1 MSDSI
6 KLGISA
12 CLLGQEVRYNGGHQL
27 DRYLADTVGAFVEY
41 VPVCPEV
48 GAGMGIPREPV
59 RLVGDVRNPRIVGR
73 KSGEDWTGR
82 MRAWAEKELDRLE
95 QLNLC
100 GFVFKAKSPSS
111 GMARVKVYPPEGGQP
126 RYDGRG
132 FFAGMFQDR
141 FPLLPVEDDG
151 RLHDAGLRENFLTR
165 IFTMKRWRDMVG
177 EKRTTG
183 ALVDFHTR
191 HKLLLMACSVEAYR
205 RLGKLVAHAREME
218 QDALFK
224 SYLEQLLSALKL
236 RTTVKKNVNVLQH
249 ILGYFKKDLGADEKR
264 ECLELIDAYHKE
276 LVPLI
281 VPVTLLNH
289 HVRKYGKDYLAKQV
303 YLHPHPLELRLRN
316 HV

>member
-1 MSDSI
+1 MPDSI
-6 KLGISA
+6 KLGVSA

-27 DRYLADTVGAFVEY
+27 DRYLVNTLGPFVEY

-48 GAGMGIPREPV
+48 GTGMGIPREPV
-59 RLVGDVRNPRIVGR
+59 RLVGDVQSPRIVGR
-73 KSGEDWTGR
+73 KSGEDWTER

-95 QLNLC
+95 QENLC

-151 RLHDAGLRENFLTR
+151 RLHDARLRENFITR
-165 IFTMKRWRDMVG
+165 IFTMKRWRNMTDQRPSIG
-177 EKRTTG
+177 G
-183 ALVDFHTR
+183 LVKFHTR
-191 HKLLLMACSVEAYR
+191 HKLLLMSCSVEAYR
-205 RLGKLVAHAREME
+205 KLGRMVALAKETDQE
-218 QDALFK
+218 ELFAA
-224 SYLEQLLSALKL
+224 YLEQLLAALQLK
-236 RTTVKKNVNVLQH
+236 TTVKKNVNVLQH
-249 ILGYFKKDLGADEKR
+249 ILGYFKKDLTADEKK
-264 ECLELIDAYHKE
+264 ECLELVDAYHKE

-289 HVRKYGKDYLAKQV
+289 YVRKYGKEYLAEQV
-303 YLHPHPLELRLRN
+303 YLHPHPLELKLRN
-316 HV
+316 HA